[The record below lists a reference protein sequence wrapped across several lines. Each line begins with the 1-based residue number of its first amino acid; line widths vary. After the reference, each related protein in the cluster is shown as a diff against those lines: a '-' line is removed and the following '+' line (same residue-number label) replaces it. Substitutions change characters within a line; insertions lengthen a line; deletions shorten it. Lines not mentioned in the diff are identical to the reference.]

1 MQARTKQVSQN
12 VKKNVALVGFDM
24 MYVMRQLSSIQ
35 FSPNSVLE
43 A

>member
-12 VKKNVALVGFDM
+12 VNKNVALVGYDM

-35 FSPNSVLE
+35 FLPNSVLE